1 MEVDVLLDLVGLG
14 VVVFV
19 FEDHLLFGEVFLEE
33 LLAAGGVADGGLDYF
48 LVFDGLVL
56 AGEAPNWSV
65 TLPEARLVEV
75 EELADGGLVVLHDHF
90 FDAEVSIIVPD
101 FVVLVALAALV
112 GDVGLY
118 GGAFERDGSLA
129 VEHLGLF

>member
-19 FEDHLLFGEVFLEE
+19 FEDHLLLGEIFLEE
-33 LLAAGGVADGGLDYF
+33 LLVAGGVADGGLDDF

-56 AGEAPNWSV
+56 SWKAPNWSV
-65 TLPEARLVEV
+65 ALPEACLVEL

-101 FVVLVALAALV
+101 FVVLVTLAALV

-129 VEHLGLF
+129 VDHLGFF